1 MENIEEEKRHSVKPV
16 ILTGVVIGLVLVGI
30 LTAKLKEKEVD
41 VSKTIHYTLD
51 KESFFSQV
59 ELMTERYKVR
69 EEDGVAVVHPKPGSD
84 VYIPSS
90 NFNWGAI
97 IELEKGKTYRL
108 HAASTDNMMHAIW
121 VGRLN
126 ISQKMKKG
134 RVYVIEVTPKEA
146 GEYPIVCRQ
155 FCGPKHNE
163 MVGKI
168 IVVE

>member
-1 MENIEEEKRHSVKPV
+1 MDTVDEDKRHSLKPV
-16 ILTGVVIGLVLVGI
+16 LIIGVIIGIAIAGYLTMR
-30 LTAKLKEKEVD
+30 LKAKEVD
-41 VSKTIHYTLD
+41 VSKTIKYTLE
-51 KESFFSQV
+51 KEAFLSQV

-97 IELEKGKTYRL
+97 LELEKGKSYRL
-108 HAASTDNMMHAIW
+108 HAASTDQMMHAIW
-121 VGRLN
+121 IGRLN
-126 ISQKMKKG
+126 ISQKLKKG
-134 RVYVIEVTPKEA
+134 KVFVIEVTPKET

-155 FCGPKHNE
+155 FCGPRHNE

-168 IVVE
+168 IVVD